1 MVTDQ
6 LLNAGASV
14 LSSVSSALPE
24 WNTGMDGE
32 QLRQILMLLAGWDNW
47 LPLHELVTCLG
58 IAAAVW
64 GGGHAANVL
73 RQGVKAILDVIP

>member
-1 MVTDQ
+1 MLTDQ
-6 LLNAGASV
+6 LLNAAGSV
-14 LSSVSSALPE
+14 MESVSSALPAFD
-24 WNTGMDGE
+24 TGMDGE
-32 QLRQILMLLAGWDNW
+32 QLRQLLTVLAGWDNW

-58 IAAAVW
+58 VAAAVW